1 MILITFIRDIFRLL
15 LNIQTQDSKPQD
27 ESYLSLLATDIILIT
42 SLFIFT
48 FFAILTTTQ
57 ETFNTHMKFQ
67 NQRKNL
73 PEDIKK
79 KLEFQNAMFSYF
91 KETKDEDHW
100 GEYVSIFHT
109 FGPRTVKKMVRR
121 RHKKNWSK
129 EDIEIFYNFYVR
141 RYFYTYVHVTLLVQI
156 LKVMNMRAVY
166 QHLPVYM
173 VYIIGTAAFLS
184 SKANLCYYIK
194 EDEIFNWYING
205 GGGSFIYCC
214 LCFVI
219 GQEVI
224 GVGFKWLV
232 MKLLA

>member
-79 KLEFQNAMFSYF
+79 TRVSKCHVLLFQRNQ
-91 KETKDEDHW
+91 
-100 GEYVSIFHT
+100 
-109 FGPRTVKKMVRR
+109 RR
-121 RHKKNWSK
+121 RPLGRICINFPHFRAKNRQKNGKK
-129 EDIEIFYNFYVR
+129 
-141 RYFYTYVHVTLLVQI
+141 
-156 LKVMNMRAVY
+156 
-166 QHLPVYM
+166 
-173 VYIIGTAAFLS
+173 
-184 SKANLCYYIK
+184 KA
-194 EDEIFNWYING
+194 
-205 GGGSFIYCC
+205 
-214 LCFVI
+214 
-219 GQEVI
+219 
-224 GVGFKWLV
+224 
-232 MKLLA
+232 